1 MPDLH
6 ALSLVD
12 QVTQT
17 LLTRLSQKEWPI
29 GARLPGQNVLAAE
42 LGVSVVV
49 VREALARLKAEGLVE
64 SRQGAGV
71 FVLAAPE
78 APRGFKVASL
88 TDGDPVRLAAV
99 LEVRSSIEVAAAE
112 LAAARRTPDDVRDCT
127 DAFKQLRAALAAG
140 GEAIA
145 EDFNFHLAVAKAS
158 HNEFY
163 PELLRYLHH
172 VLTLAISASRAR
184 TRTMPR
190 RLEQVQDEHA
200 AILQAIVD
208 GQAAQAGRVMQL
220 HLANAARR
228 QGLEMPGGDVLSQ
241 SPS

>member
-1 MPDLH
+1 MSDLH

-17 LLTRLSQKEWPI
+17 LLTRLSQREWQI
-29 GARLPGQNVLAAE
+29 GARMPGQNVLSVE

-49 VREALARLKAEGLVE
+49 VREALARLKADGLVE

-71 FVLAAPE
+71 FVLSTPE
-78 APRGFKVASL
+78 APRGFKVAPL
-88 TDGDPVRLAAV
+88 VEGDPVRLAAV

-112 LAAARRTPDDVRDCT
+112 LACLRRTPEDIHECT
-127 DAFKQLRAALAAG
+127 EAFKQLRAALAAG
-140 GEAIA
+140 GEAIV

-172 VLTLAISASRAR
+172 VLILAIRTSRAR

-208 GQAAQAGRVMQL
+208 GQAAAAGRVMQV

-228 QGLEMPGGDVLSQ
+228 LDLQAPGNDVLSLAQ
-241 SPS
+241 K

>member
-1 MPDLH
+1 MSDLR

-17 LLTRLSQKEWPI
+17 LLTRLSQREWQI
-29 GARLPGQNVLAAE
+29 GERLPGQNVLSVE

-49 VREALARLKAEGLVE
+49 VREAMARLKSEGLVE

-71 FVLAAPE
+71 FVVSMPE
-78 APRGFKVASL
+78 APRGFKVTPL
-88 TDGDPVRLAAV
+88 VEGDRSRLAAV

-112 LAAARRTPDDVRDCT
+112 LACLRRTPEDVHDCT
-127 DAFKQLRAALAAG
+127 EAFKQLRAALAAG
-140 GEAIA
+140 GEAIV
-145 EDFNFHLAVAKAS
+145 EDFNFHLAIAKAS

-172 VLTLAISASRAR
+172 VLILVIRTLRAR

-208 GQAAQAGRVMQL
+208 GQPTSAGRLMHM

-228 QGLEMPGGDVLSQ
+228 LDLQVPGNDVQSQ
-241 SPS
+241 AQN